1 MLFDVFCLMVIVV
14 VVGAGWHHIITEI
27 REDDRRRAI
36 YRASAK
42 AMGASDADL

>member
-1 MLFDVFCLMVIVV
+1 MLDILCVIVIV
-14 VVGAGWHHIITEI
+14 TVCAAGWRRIIREI
-27 REDDRRRAI
+27 RKDDRRRAI